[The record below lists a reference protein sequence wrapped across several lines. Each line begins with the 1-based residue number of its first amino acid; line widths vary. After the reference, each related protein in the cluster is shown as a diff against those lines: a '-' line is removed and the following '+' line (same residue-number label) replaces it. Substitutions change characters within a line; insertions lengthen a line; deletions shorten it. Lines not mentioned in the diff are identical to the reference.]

1 MSFTA
6 NCHGATDEGWIETTL
21 DLDEEGVHVHME
33 DRLGPRQCLQKL
45 PGLACE
51 AAKLRLMAA
60 LVHLVSHADVD
71 NPESVVEGSLT
82 GFGLSPHGLDQA
94 RRIGRYLGPRAVVA
108 IWSSPM
114 EHSLRTAEEIAA
126 RSGVP
131 VRVDGDLREWSLTE
145 RWQGHPWRY
154 LTEEFP
160 GELEQ
165 YLEHPHELDF
175 VDETLAQ
182 VADRTSA
189 VARRLDKEHPHGD
202 IVIVSHQ
209 DPIQAARLLL
219 TGSDLSGLHD
229 HKPSTATVLT
239 LRPGVT
245 WVEETVWKPGDSPDF
260 GNKSDLRVVA
270 TTNSPEPP
278 TSA

>member
-1 MSFTA
+1 MPAEVTGLVARS
-6 NCHGATDEGWIETTL
+6 
-21 DLDEEGVHVHME
+21 
-33 DRLGPRQCLQKL
+33 RQTE
-45 PGLACE
+45 P
-51 AAKLRLMAA
+51 MAA
-60 LVHLVSHADVD
+60 LVHLVCHAEVD
-71 NPESVVEGSLT
+71 NPERIVEGSLT
-82 GFGLSPHGLDQA
+82 GLGLSPHGVDQA

-131 VRVDGDLREWSLTE
+131 VRVDDDLREWSLAE
-145 RWQGHPWRY
+145 RWQGHAWES
-154 LTEEFP
+154 LSEDFP
-160 GELEQ
+160 GELNQ

-175 VDETLAQ
+175 VDETLAR

-189 VARRLDKEHPHGD
+189 VARKLDRAHPHGD

-209 DPIQAARLLL
+209 DPIQAARLRL
-219 TGSDLSGLHD
+219 TGADLAGLHD
-229 HKPSTATVLT
+229 DKPSDATVVT

-260 GNKSDLRVVA
+260 GNRSDLRVVA
-270 TTNSPEPP
+270 TTSSPEPP

>member
-1 MSFTA
+1 MK
-6 NCHGATDEGWIETTL
+6 
-21 DLDEEGVHVHME
+21 
-33 DRLGPRQCLQKL
+33 DRLGPRQCLPKL
-45 PGLACE
+45 PELAGG
-51 AAKLRLMAA
+51 AAKLSPMAA
-60 LVHLVSHADVD
+60 LVHLVCHADVD

-126 RSGVP
+126 RSSVP
-131 VRVDGDLREWSLTE
+131 VRVDDDLREWSLAE
-145 RWQGHPWRY
+145 RWQGNAWRS
-154 LTEEFP
+154 LAEEFP
-160 GELEQ
+160 GELDQ
-165 YLEHPHELDF
+165 YVEHPHDLDF

-182 VADRTSA
+182 VAERTSA
-189 VARRLDKEHPHGD
+189 VARRLDEEHPHGD

-219 TGSDLSGLHD
+219 TGSDLSHLHED
-229 HKPSTATVLT
+229 KPSSATVLT

-260 GNKSDLRVVA
+260 GNRSDLRVVA
-270 TTNSPEPP
+270 TTSSPEPP

>member
-1 MSFTA
+1 
-6 NCHGATDEGWIETTL
+6 
-21 DLDEEGVHVHME
+21 ME
-33 DRLGPRQCLQKL
+33 DRLGPRQCLPKL
-45 PGLACE
+45 PDLACE
-51 AAKLRLMAA
+51 TAKLRPMAA
-60 LVHLVSHADVD
+60 LVHLVCHADVD

-126 RSGVP
+126 RSSVP
-131 VRVDGDLREWSLTE
+131 VRVDRDLREWSVTE
-145 RWQGHPWRY
+145 RWQGHPWRSIND
-154 LTEEFP
+154 EFS
-160 GELEQ
+160 GELDQ
-165 YLEHPHELDF
+165 YLEHPHDLGF
-175 VDETLAQ
+175 VDETLTH
-182 VADRTSA
+182 VAERTSA
-189 VARRLDKEHPHGD
+189 VARRLDREHPHGD

-219 TGSDLSGLHD
+219 TGSDLAGLHD
-229 HKPSTATVLT
+229 DKPTTATVVT

-270 TTNSPEPP
+270 GTTSPEPP